1 MCDQPHSKTAL
12 ATMRGMMFPVLAG
25 LAALWLT
32 SCATDST
39 DASASRYQDA
49 TPQTSAQAG
58 PHASRMIMPPVQKEP
73 ERKPTPRRAAEERPG
88 LATGFGETIK
98 SSWNKQS
105 FVRASSSP
113 AGTSSVYYNDREGF
127 KAMAGSPRRADSLR
141 KAAGGR
147 VEWGIRGGI
156 RFLPAYETH
165 SWHSGHGTRRFV
177 VGRQGSHYS
186 IVVKNLCKS
195 RLELVMSVDGLDV
208 IDGKSAATSKRGYII
223 APGETLEIH
232 GWRTGP
238 DTVARFRFSSVAGS
252 YANLRHGDH
261 RNVGVIGLAVFDEKG
276 VDPWKWMPNEVGDRF
291 AAKPF

>member
-1 MCDQPHSKTAL
+1 MCNKSHSKTAL
-12 ATMRGMMFPVLAG
+12 AKLRGITFPALTG
-25 LAALWLT
+25 ITALWLA
-32 SCATDST
+32 SCAGDHAVSDTSPLPR
-39 DASASRYQDA
+39 DAAPRHSAAPLPSASYLEA
-49 TPQTSAQAG
+49 
-58 PHASRMIMPPVQKEP
+58 
-73 ERKPTPRRAAEERPG
+73 ERKQAPRRAAEERPG
-88 LATGFGETIK
+88 LATGFGETMK

-113 AGTSSVYYNDREGF
+113 AGTSTVYYNDREGF
-127 KAMAGSPRRADSLR
+127 KAMAGSPSRADAMR

-147 VEWGIRGGI
+147 VEWGIRGGM

-165 SWHSGHGTRRFV
+165 SWRSPHGTRRFV

-208 IDGKSAATSKRGYII
+208 IDGKSAATAKRGYII

-276 VDPWKWMPNEVGDRF
+276 VDPWKWMPDEVGNRF
-291 AAKPF
+291 SAKPF